1 MKKKICIKKSIYIF
15 LFILFICYGFSLAI
29 YIILYFRDFK
39 NYDSAPNEKNNTL
52 IFIGKTF
59 IVTNIIVISI
69 IIITTTLFACYFNS
83 FFSKEILV
91 FYIITLVVMIIFELP
106 SFFIILE
113 NILNNLEHLNAKIII
128 IFILNIVEIICGF
141 ASIIANLLLRN
152 IIIKEIELSPL
163 NFINLDMTENVYYN
177 ILKKSG
183 RYKRRTHKKTI
194 KKNEVCY
201 D

>member
-15 LFILFICYGFSLAI
+15 LFILFICYGCSLAI
-29 YIILYFRDFK
+29 YIILYFKDFHNYNSVQNK
-39 NYDSAPNEKNNTL
+39 NDNRL

-69 IIITTTLFACYFNS
+69 ITISTTLFACYFNS

-91 FYIITLVVMIIFELP
+91 FYIITLIIMIIFELP
-106 SFFIILE
+106 SLFIILE
-113 NILNNLEHLNAKIII
+113 NILNNRQNLNAKIIT
-128 IFILNIVEIICGF
+128 IFVSNVVQILCGF

-152 IIIKEIELSPL
+152 ILIKEIELSPL
-163 NFINLDMTENVYYN
+163 NFINLDMSENAYYN

-183 RYKRRTHKKTI
+183 RTKRKIHKKTI
-194 KKNEVCY
+194 K
-201 D
+201 